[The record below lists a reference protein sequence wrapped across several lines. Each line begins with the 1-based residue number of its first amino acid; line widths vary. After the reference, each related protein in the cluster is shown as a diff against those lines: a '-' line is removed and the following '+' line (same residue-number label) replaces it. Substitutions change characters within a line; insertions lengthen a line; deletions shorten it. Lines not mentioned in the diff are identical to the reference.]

1 MSMQHKLAASGTA
14 EDIGQILFD
23 EQQLQQRVK
32 ELGEMITR
40 DYAKIAT
47 GHEPLIVV
55 GILKGVFLFLADLLK
70 ELPFPLEVHFIDI
83 ESHSADTRANGYQ
96 ELDPKIG
103 DAIEGRH
110 VLFVEDIVDAGLTL
124 SYVQR
129 LLWLRNPQSISI
141 CTLLN
146 KESKRIMDIDIDYI
160 GFDIP
165 SLYVVGYGLDHNE
178 LYRNLPFI
186 GVLKEHER

>member
-1 MSMQHKLAASGTA
+1 MSTQQKNAVTGTA
-14 EDIGQILFD
+14 EDICHILFD
-23 EQQLQQRVK
+23 ENQLQQRIK
-32 ELGEMITR
+32 ELGAAITN
-40 DYAKIAT
+40 DFAESTTKE
-47 GHEPLIVV
+47 EPLIIV
-55 GILKGVFLFLADLLK
+55 GILKGVLIFLADLLK
-70 ELPFPLEVHFIDI
+70 ELQFPLEVHFIDI
-83 ESHSADTRANGYQ
+83 ESHSAGTRASGYQ

-129 LLWLRNPQSISI
+129 LLSLREPKSISI

-146 KESKRIMDIDIDYI
+146 KEGKRMMDIDIRYI

-165 SLYVVGYGLDHNE
+165 PLYVVGYGLDHKE

-186 GVLKEHER
+186 GVLKEHEQ

>member
-1 MSMQHKLAASGTA
+1 MNTQQKIAMSGTA
-14 EDIGQILFD
+14 EDIGHILFD
-23 EQQLQQRVK
+23 ENQLQQRIK
-32 ELGEMITR
+32 ELGEAITN
-40 DYAKIAT
+40 DFADSASNT
-47 GHEPLIVV
+47 EPLIVV
-55 GILKGVFLFLADLLK
+55 GILKGVLLFLADLLK
-70 ELPFPLEVHFIDI
+70 ELQFPLEVHFIDM
-83 ESHSADTRANGYQ
+83 ETHSAGTRANGYQ
-96 ELDPKIG
+96 ELDAKIG

-129 LLWLRNPQSISI
+129 LLWLRDPKSISI

-146 KESKRIMDIDIDYI
+146 KESKRMMDIDIRYI

-165 SLYVVGYGLDHNE
+165 PLYVVGYGLDHNE

>member
-1 MSMQHKLAASGTA
+1 MSTHYETTLPGTA
-14 EDIGQILFD
+14 EEIGEILFD
-23 EQQLQQRVK
+23 ENQLRQRIK
-32 ELGEMITR
+32 ELGEAITH
-40 DYAKIAT
+40 DFAENAT
-47 GHEPLIVV
+47 AEEPLIVI
-55 GILKGVFLFLADLLK
+55 GILKGVLLFLGDLLR
-70 ELPFPLEVHFIDI
+70 ELQFPLEVHFIDI
-83 ESHSADTRANGYQ
+83 ESHSAGTRANGYQ

-129 LLWLRNPQSISI
+129 LLWLRDPKSISI

-146 KESKRIMDIDIDYI
+146 KESKRMMNIDIRYI
-160 GFDIP
+160 GFEIP
-165 SLYVVGYGLDHNE
+165 PLYVVGYGLDHNE